1 MLQRPK
7 RGETEED
14 ILDFQERF
22 LASGEQPAVSL
33 AERGKRKQQQR
44 PLERD
49 VVQLGGGSRE
59 HNIFSLELQKYL
71 L

>member
-1 MLQRPK
+1 MQRPK

-33 AERGKRKQQQR
+33 VERGKRRQQ
-44 PLERD
+44 PAERD
-49 VVQLGGGSRE
+49 VVQLGGTCILRQYKLQCMC
-59 HNIFSLELQKYL
+59 SLLQN
-71 L
+71 